1 VVKSRRQRYGL
12 GRAILQI
19 VSVAILVSVSVV
31 WVLRWYPPPT
41 TTFILR
47 TQYFSGSGDPGIEH
61 RWAPWGRIA
70 PHMALA
76 VIAAEDQKFPL
87 HWGFD
92 FQQIRNAVQE
102 NKQRTHA
109 RGASTITQQVAKNL
123 FLWPGRSYL
132 RKGLEAYF
140 TVVLELLWSKQ
151 RILEVYLNIAEFAP
165 GVFGVAAASA
175 RYLGKSATDVNA
187 KDAALLAAVLPNPR
201 RLKFSQPSPY
211 LRGRAQ
217 WIRRQMEQLGG
228 VSYLNT
234 LKAPTGS
241 GLWQ

>member
-1 VVKSRRQRYGL
+1 MVAKSRRQRRGL
-12 GRAILQI
+12 GRAMLKL
-19 VSVAILVSVSVV
+19 VSVAIIGSVSVV

-41 TTFILR
+41 TAFMLR
-47 TQYFSGSGDPGIEH
+47 TQYLSGNCDVGIEH
-61 RWAPWGRIA
+61 RWAPWARIS

-76 VIAAEDQKFPL
+76 VMAAEDQKFPH

-92 FQQIRNAVQE
+92 FQQIKSAVQE
-102 NKQRTHA
+102 NTQRTRV

-151 RILEVYLNIAEFAP
+151 RILEVYLNVAEFAP

-175 RYLGKSATDVNA
+175 RYLAKSAAGLSAN
-187 KDAALLAAVLPNPR
+187 DAALLAAVLPNPR
-201 RLKFSQPSPY
+201 RLDISRPSPY
-211 LRGRAQ
+211 VRGRAQ
-217 WIRRQMEQLGG
+217 WIRKQMGQLGG

-234 LKAPTGS
+234 LE
-241 GLWQ
+241 

>member
-1 VVKSRRQRYGL
+1 MLKLV
-12 GRAILQI
+12 A
-19 VSVAILVSVSVV
+19 VAIIGSVSVV

-41 TTFILR
+41 TAFMLR
-47 TQYFSGSGDPGIEH
+47 TQYFSSNGDAGIEH
-61 RWAPWGRIA
+61 RWAPRGRIS
-70 PHMALA
+70 PYVALA
-76 VIAAEDQKFPL
+76 VMAAEDQKFPQ

-92 FQQIRNAVQE
+92 FQQIRSAVQE

-175 RYLGKSATDVNA
+175 RYFAKSAAGLNA
-187 KDAALLAAVLPNPR
+187 NDAALLAAVLPNPR
-201 RLKFSQPSPY
+201 GLKLSRPSPY

-217 WIRRQMEQLGG
+217 WIRKQMDQLGG

-234 LKAPTGS
+234 LSTSTEYGR
-241 GLWQ
+241 WQ

>member
-1 VVKSRRQRYGL
+1 LKL
-12 GRAILQI
+12 
-19 VSVAILVSVSVV
+19 VSVVIVGSVSVV

-41 TTFILR
+41 TAFMLR
-47 TQYFSGSGDPGIEH
+47 TQYFSGNGNVEIEH
-61 RWAPWGRIA
+61 HWAPWEQIS

-76 VIAAEDQKFPL
+76 VIAAEDQKFPQ

-92 FQQIRNAVQE
+92 LQQIRSAFQE

-109 RGASTITQQVAKNL
+109 RGASTITQQVAKNM

-140 TVVLELLWSKQ
+140 TVVLEMLWSKQ

-165 GVFGVAAASA
+165 GVFGVAAASV
-175 RYLGKSATDVNA
+175 RYLSKSAADLDDN
-187 KDAALLAAVLPNPR
+187 DAASLAAVLPSPR
-201 RLKFSQPSPY
+201 RFKLDRPSPY

-217 WIRRQMEQLGG
+217 WIHQQMDQLGG

-234 LKAPTGS
+234 LDPPTGP
-241 GLWQ
+241 GLR